1 MISFRTTSSFG
12 IKSLTDTRVNPTQ
25 AITCGALNYR
35 FGNVKNASDY
45 FQKIE
50 MLLRTARGHAID
62 ALLLPEYAG
71 QEWSWTL
78 ADDEPTIFKM
88 LPKETDYYLEQM
100 GALAK
105 QYAITLIPG
114 TIPIINT
121 TTGKFTNR
129 AYVFSPKGDII
140 GWQDKI
146 SLTQSEIADGFYE
159 EGKVLTVF
167 STEWGNFAILICYD
181 LEFPELALH
190 LMAQNVDY
198 IFAPTYTPSRAGF
211 NRVQISARARA
222 HENQCFV
229 IHATAEG
236 QLGKLDEYAIGKS
249 GIYGPIIE
257 QYAPSGRFETWV
269 DLMCY
274 HTCTT
279 NFLEKLRKHGEVRTY
294 HDQSRLMKRSI
305 DINKVTIISLNK

>member
-1 MISFRTTSSFG
+1 MDS
-12 IKSLTDTRVNPTQ
+12 TQ
-25 AITCGALNYR
+25 AITCGAINYR
-35 FGNVKNASDY
+35 FGNVQNASDY

-50 MLLRTARGHAID
+50 ILLRSACEHTID
-62 ALLLPEYAG
+62 VLLLPEYAG

-78 ADDEPTIFKM
+78 ADDEPTIFQK
-88 LPKETDYYLEQM
+88 LPKETDDYLEQM

-105 QYAITLIPG
+105 QYSITLIPG
-114 TIPIINT
+114 TIPILNS

-129 AYVFSPKGDII
+129 AHVFSPKGDII

-146 SLTQSEIADGFYE
+146 SLTQSEIGDGFYE
-159 EGKVLTVF
+159 EGKSLTVF

-181 LEFPELALH
+181 LEFPELALR
-190 LMAQNVDY
+190 LITENVDY
-198 IFAPTYTPSRAGF
+198 IFAPTYTSSRAGF

-236 QLGKLDEYAIGKS
+236 KLGKLDEYAIGKP

-257 QYAPSGRFETWV
+257 KYASAGRFETWV
-269 DLMCY
+269 EQMCY
-274 HTCTT
+274 HTCSTT
-279 NFLEKLRKHGEVRTY
+279 FLEKLRKHGEVRTY
-294 HDQSRLMKRSI
+294 DDQSRLMKRDV
-305 DINKVTIISLNK
+305 DINRVTISSLNK